1 MDHLTQVVLAAEA
14 AGKSYGMYVAERH
27 EQGLT
32 ALPMPIDTQKQ
43 EEKEVWRRCMI
54 CGGLIPPELTKRAN
68 TCSPACSAERNRR
81 RNREFY
87 QRNIK
92 FKPEAPSKCEFCGKD
107 FMQNRRNQRFCN
119 IRCQEAHNRAVKRGE
134 AANTGMTP
142 GMANRSYGTGVCVI
156 CGEQY
161 IKRSARQLTCS
172 DWCRKVHVDKRRKEG
187 KC

>member
-1 MDHLTQVVLAAEA
+1 MNVCGRASRTGAHGASRTDRYAEAGRKGSLAAVHDLWRA
-14 AGKSYGMYVAERH
+14 DSSQADQAGQHLFSRLQRRAEP
-27 EQGLT
+27 
-32 ALPMPIDTQKQ
+32 AQKQ
-43 EEKEVWRRCMI
+43 GI
-54 CGGLIPPELTKRAN
+54 LPE
-68 TCSPACSAERNRR
+68 
-81 RNREFY
+81 
-87 QRNIK
+87 NIK

-107 FMQNRRNQRFCN
+107 FIQNRRNHRFCN
-119 IRCQEAHNRAVKRGE
+119 IRCQEAHSRAVKRGE